1 MFSFNR
7 LNFMLTLMAGSMI
20 DWTLY
25 LIYLMSCLVIVLAGN
40 RDLDL
45 TIHRSVTLFTLLTLQ
60 LSLSEFYVAFAYMVS
75 ICHGWVG

>member
-7 LNFMLTLMAGSMI
+7 LNFMLTLMAVSMI

-60 LSLSEFYVAFAYMVS
+60 LSLTEFYVAFA
-75 ICHGWVG
+75 

>member
-60 LSLSEFYVAFAYMVS
+60 LSLSEFYVAFA
-75 ICHGWVG
+75 